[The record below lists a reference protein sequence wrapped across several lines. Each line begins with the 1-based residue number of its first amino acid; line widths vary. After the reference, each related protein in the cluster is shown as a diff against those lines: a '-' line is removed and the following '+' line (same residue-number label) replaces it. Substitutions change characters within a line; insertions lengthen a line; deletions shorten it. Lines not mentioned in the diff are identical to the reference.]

1 MRAKHPAT
9 GERRLIHRPPK
20 AAHAALCA
28 VAILIVAATSGAL
41 AQEAPWP
48 VRLHRDMARV
58 LAAEWRLREAAGG
71 LCPASAADIGILFD
85 DRRAYA
91 KPDWPLLQS
100 TVNLGERPR
109 VVAVAPG
116 SPAHT
121 AGIVAGDEVESID
134 GLTVDAI
141 ATRRKA
147 GALVAEALLAEIA
160 EHTADQPLVVGVRRN
175 GLVQVIPV
183 RPVLHCSAR
192 LVLVTNP
199 AVDAYSDRHNVAITT
214 GLVTF
219 ARSDDELALAAG
231 HELAH
236 IIHRD
241 RKGGGI
247 ALRRRMED
255 AADLVGLGL
264 LHCAGYQAG
273 TGIALFQR
281 LGKRDW
287 LGFLRAP
294 THRSFAKRV
303 ERLQDAQA
311 RLSCP
316 VQPAPAHGT

>member
-1 MRAKHPAT
+1 MSGKHPAT
-9 GERRLIHRPPK
+9 GERRLTQSLPK
-20 AAHAALCA
+20 VARAAMCAAALLLVSA
-28 VAILIVAATSGAL
+28 VSGAL

-48 VRLHRDMARV
+48 VRLHRDMVRV

-91 KPDWPLLQS
+91 MRDWALLQR
-100 TVNLGERPR
+100 TVGLAERPR

-116 SPAHT
+116 GPADA
-121 AGIVAGDEVESID
+121 AGIIAGDEIDSI
-134 GLTVDAI
+134 GGQAVAAI
-141 ATRRKA
+141 AARRKA
-147 GALVAEALLAEIA
+147 GGLVAEALLDEIA
-160 EHTADQPLVVGVRRN
+160 AYGADRPLVVGIRRN
-175 GLVQVIPV
+175 GAVLTIPV

-192 LVLVTNP
+192 LVLVTNT
-199 AVDAYSDRHNVAITT
+199 AVDAYSDKHNVAITT

-219 ARSDDELALAAG
+219 ARNDDELALAAG

-255 AADLVGLGL
+255 AADLLGLGL
-264 LHCAGYQAG
+264 LLCAGFQPER
-273 TGIALFQR
+273 GIALFER

-303 ERLQDAQA
+303 ERLQGAQT

-316 VQPAPAHGT
+316 VQPAPAHGM